1 MIMSKTAQSQKLIK
15 MIESEEK
22 KDSHQVEKIK
32 QDYIN
37 QIKKI
42 KKEEMFPL
50 PKKMSLWTKLKLILW
65 GN

>member
-1 MIMSKTAQSQKLIK
+1 MSKTDRSQRLLR
-15 MIESEEK
+15 MVVSEER

-37 QIKKI
+37 QIRKI

-50 PKKMSLWTKLKLILW
+50 PKKISLWTKLKLILW

>member
-1 MIMSKTAQSQKLIK
+1 MSKTAQSQKLIK
-15 MIESEEK
+15 MIESEER

-42 KKEEMFPL
+42 KKEEMVPL
-50 PKKMSLWTKLKLILW
+50 PKKIRLWTKLKLILW

>member
-1 MIMSKTAQSQKLIK
+1 MSKTDQSQRLLR
-15 MIESEEK
+15 MVESEEIK
-22 KDSHQVEKIK
+22 NSHQVEKIK

-37 QIKKI
+37 QIRKI

-50 PKKMSLWTKLKLILW
+50 PKKISLWTKLKLILW